1 MPMDVANLWHLRR
14 NSLFKKRQRAQPL
27 NGYRRKVPR
36 LLDEPV
42 PSAVRCSTA

>member
-1 MPMDVANLWHLRR
+1 
-14 NSLFKKRQRAQPL
+14 L

-42 PSAVRCSTA
+42 LSAVRCSTA